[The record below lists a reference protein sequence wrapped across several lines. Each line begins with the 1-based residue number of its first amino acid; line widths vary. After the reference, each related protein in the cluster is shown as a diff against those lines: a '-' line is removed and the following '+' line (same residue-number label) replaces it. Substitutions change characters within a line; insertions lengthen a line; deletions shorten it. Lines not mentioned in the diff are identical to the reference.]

1 MPPDLNGNQRLVRLP
16 VMSEPRVALATCRE
30 YEQLDEDDR
39 LVIPALAEWGVRAEP
54 AVWDD
59 PSVDWNAYDLVVI
72 RSTWDYIDR
81 RDDFLAWAAS
91 VPNLANGPDVLRW
104 NTDKRYLRE
113 LAQAGVPVVPT
124 EWLDPGDEVA
134 LPSAG
139 EYVIKPA
146 ISAGSRDT
154 GRFDLSD
161 SMQRELAVK
170 HARDLLRRGAMAMVQ
185 PYLDAIDTVGET
197 ALLYMAGQFSHAIRK
212 APLLAGPDTAVEGLF
227 RAEKITPR
235 QASKAELDTAEA
247 VLAAVP
253 AEATRDLLFARVD
266 LIPDAEGRPVLL
278 ELELAEPSLFLAHD
292 DRAASRFAAAIGTHL
307 DRVLKTG

>member
-1 MPPDLNGNQRLVRLP
+1 MP
-16 VMSEPRVALATCRE
+16 EPRVALATCRE
-30 YEQLDEDDR
+30 FGQLDADDR
-39 LVIPALAEWGVRAEP
+39 LVIPALAERGVRAEP

-59 PSVDWNAYDLVVI
+59 PTVDWAGYDLVVI

-81 RDDFLAWAAS
+81 RDDFLAWAGS
-91 VPNLANGPDVLRW
+91 VPNLVNGPEVLRW
-104 NTDKRYLRE
+104 NTDKRYLHE

-124 EWLDPGDEVA
+124 EWLDPGDDVI
-134 LPSAG
+134 LPTVG

-154 GRFDLSD
+154 GRFDLSHPTH
-161 SMQRELAVK
+161 RELAVE
-170 HARDLLRRGAMAMVQ
+170 HAHDLLRRGATAMVQ
-185 PYLDAIDTVGET
+185 PYLDSIDTVGET
-197 ALLYMAGQFSHAIRK
+197 ALLFMAGQYSHAIRK

-227 RAEKITPR
+227 RVEKITPR
-235 QASKAELDTAEA
+235 QASRVELDTAEA

-253 AEATRDLLFARVD
+253 GKASCELLYARVD
-266 LIPDAEGRPVLL
+266 LIPDADGTPVLL

-292 DRAASRFAAAIGTHL
+292 DRAAGRFAAAIGTHL